1 MNNEYI
7 IEFQG
12 YLQIEKNASNHTIS
26 NYFKDIE
33 DFISYLNSKNIVTF
47 KDVTYIDVRGY
58 LALLNVKKYS
68 RKTISR
74 KLSSLRSFYRFL
86 VRENHLENNPFQMVS
101 TPKLEKKLPSFLYPD
116 EINELLNA
124 PNLNKPLGIRDR
136 AIMEALYASGMR
148 VSELV
153 ALNIDSIDL
162 IEGNALV
169 FGKGS
174 KERYVPLGRC
184 SIDALNSYLEIRESF
199 SLKNEKAGKAE
210 KKALFLNKYGGR
222 LTDRSVRR
230 IIDKYVNYIAN
241 TKKVSPH
248 TLRHTFATHLL
259 NAGADLR
266 SVQELLGHVNISTT
280 QIYTHVTKERLQDIY
295 RNTHPRA

>member
-1 MNNEYI
+1 MNNKYI
-7 IEFQG
+7 IEFEG

-26 NYFKDIE
+26 NYLKDID
-33 DFISYLNSKNIVTF
+33 DFISFLNSRDVATI
-47 KDVTYIDVRGY
+47 KDVNYIDVRGY

-86 VRENHLENNPFQMVS
+86 VRENYLEINPFQMVS
-101 TPKLEKKLPSFLYPD
+101 TPKLERKLPSFLYPD
-116 EINELLNA
+116 EINQLLNA

-136 AIMEALYASGMR
+136 AIMEVLYASGMR

-162 IEGNALV
+162 IGGNALV

-174 KERYVPLGRC
+174 KERYVPLGKY
-184 SIDALNSYLEIRESF
+184 SIDALTNYLEIRDRF
-199 SLKNEKAGKAE
+199 NLKNDKDE
-210 KKALFLNKYGGR
+210 KALFLNKYGGR
-222 LTDRSVRR
+222 LTDRSIRR
-230 IIDKYVNYIAN
+230 IIDKYINYIAN
-241 TKKVSPH
+241 SKKVSPH

-295 RNTHPRA
+295 RSTHPRA

>member
-12 YLQIEKNASNHTIS
+12 YLEIEKNSSNHTIS
-26 NYFKDIE
+26 NYLKDIE
-33 DFISYLNSKNIVTF
+33 DFISFLKSKDVNNF

-58 LALLNVKKYS
+58 LALLNIKKYS

-86 VRENHLENNPFQMVS
+86 VRENYLENNPFQMVS
-101 TPKLEKKLPSFLYPD
+101 TPKLEKKLPSFLYTD
-116 EINELLNA
+116 EIKELLSA

-136 AIMEALYASGMR
+136 AIMEVLYASGVR

-153 ALNIDSIDL
+153 SLNIDSVDL
-162 IEGNALV
+162 IGGNALV

-174 KERYVPLGRC
+174 KERYVPLGKY
-184 SIDALNSYLEIRESF
+184 SVEALTSYLEIRGIF
-199 SLKNEKAGKAE
+199 NLQNEKAGKTE
-210 KKALFLNKYGGR
+210 KALFLNKYGGR

-230 IIDKYVNYIAN
+230 IIDKYVDYIAN
-241 TKKVSPH
+241 NKKVSPH

-280 QIYTHVTKERLQDIY
+280 QIYTHITKERLQDIY
-295 RNTHPRA
+295 RSTHPRA

>member
-7 IEFQG
+7 IEFEG

-26 NYFKDIE
+26 NYLKDID
-33 DFISYLNSKNIVTF
+33 DFISFLNSKNVSTF
-47 KDVTYIDVRGY
+47 KDVNYIDVRGY

-86 VRENHLENNPFQMVS
+86 VRENYLEINPFQMVS
-101 TPKLEKKLPSFLYPD
+101 TPKLERKLPSFLYPD
-116 EINELLNA
+116 EINQLLNA

-136 AIMEALYASGMR
+136 AIMEVLYASGMR

-162 IEGNALV
+162 IGGNALV

-174 KERYVPLGRC
+174 KERYVPLGKY
-184 SIDALNSYLEIRESF
+184 SIDALTNYLEIRDRF
-199 SLKNEKAGKAE
+199 NLKNDKDE
-210 KKALFLNKYGGR
+210 KALFLNKYGGR
-222 LTDRSVRR
+222 LTDRSIRR
-230 IIDKYVNYIAN
+230 IIDKYINYIAN
-241 TKKVSPH
+241 SKKVSPH

-295 RNTHPRA
+295 RSTHPRA

>member
-7 IEFQG
+7 IEFEG

-26 NYFKDIE
+26 NYLKDID
-33 DFISYLNSKNIVTF
+33 DFISFLNSKNVSTF
-47 KDVTYIDVRGY
+47 KDVNYIDVRGY

-86 VRENHLENNPFQMVS
+86 VRENYLEINPFQMVS

-116 EINELLNA
+116 EINQLLNA

-136 AIMEALYASGMR
+136 AIMEVLYASGMR

-162 IEGNALV
+162 IGGNALV

-174 KERYVPLGRC
+174 KERYVPLGKY
-184 SIDALNSYLEIRESF
+184 SIEALTNYLEIRDRF
-199 SLKNEKAGKAE
+199 KLKNETDE
-210 KKALFLNKYGGR
+210 KALFLNKYGGR
-222 LTDRSVRR
+222 LTDRSIRR
-230 IIDKYVNYIAN
+230 IIDKYINYIAN
-241 TKKVSPH
+241 SKKVSPH

-295 RNTHPRA
+295 RSTHPRA